1 MINLY
6 HFSSYILDKFY
17 LLHIIYKFY
26 SFFIIIKLSY
36 YFTRDST
43 YYNTISY
50 QFFSAATAASLISS
64 SYTF

>member
-43 YYNTISY
+43 YYNTIRN
-50 QFFSAATAASLISS
+50 
-64 SYTF
+64 